1 MSLVSQ
7 IIIGVLILAVGVFFV
22 IKTEIILDFFGSVD
36 WAERHLGGTRLFYKL
51 LGILF
56 IVLGLIV
63 ATNMWNSLLNA
74 TIGSVFPSG
83 QVK

>member
-74 TIGSVFPSG
+74 TIGSIFPSG